1 MSSEESKKS
10 HYVPFVGLLEDYV
23 GRSPIDFY
31 SWGHIDLG
39 IGSFVI
45 FSLMITLYQYITDI
59 PSTLGWYWIYLA
71 VLIVAIVWELFEN
84 IILWRLGL
92 KYENRKD
99 TFLNAF
105 FDIIFVMLGGGIMW
119 LFKWVIVD
127 LMEERFRW
135 FYLTALIAF
144 IVILICYFIG
154 FYITNENTKHA
165 RKEHGGKLIS

>member
-1 MSSEESKKS
+1 MSSEESKK

-31 SWGHIDLG
+31 SWGHIALG
-39 IGSFVI
+39 IGSFTI
-45 FSLMITLYQYITDI
+45 FSLMITLYQYITEI
-59 PSTLGWYWIYLA
+59 PSTLEWYWIYIG
-71 VLIVAIVWELFEN
+71 VLIVAILWELFEN

-105 FDIIFVMLGGGIMW
+105 FDIIFVLVGGGVMW
-119 LFKWVIVD
+119 LFKLIIVD

-135 FYLTALIAF
+135 FYVTALIAF
-144 IVILICYFIG
+144 LVILICYFIG
-154 FYITNENTKHA
+154 YYITNENTKLA
-165 RKEHGGKLIS
+165 RKERGKLIS